1 MPTSLRARWIIPV
14 DAPPLENG
22 VVEIS
27 DGRIVAVH
35 NRDAP
40 RAADLGNVALIP
52 GLVNAHVH
60 LEFSDLA
67 EPVQPA
73 TPFTA
78 WIRALVAHRRAA
90 PPTDGLIRRGLEES
104 TSSGVTTLGEIATSD
119 DALPAFRAAGGHG
132 IVFREIL
139 ALQPHRADEQI
150 AIAQRHLQSVS
161 QGSEAR
167 VIAGISPHA
176 PYSVHPDLYQ
186 RLVALAA
193 THKAPL
199 AIHLAETR
207 AELELLE
214 HGTGDFVA
222 MLQSFGVWSDGLIP
236 RGSRPMDYLRPLA
249 DAPRAL
255 VIHGNYLAEDELD
268 FLARHPQLALVYCP
282 RTHHYFQHP
291 PHPWRRLLERGGA
304 VALGTDGRGSN
315 PDLSLWRE
323 LQFLRRTTPDV
334 PPATLLGLGTLRG
347 ARALGLEKE
356 LGSLTP
362 GKAADL
368 AAIAFPNDSAADPY
382 ACLLQG
388 GTHPVAAWRSGVPV
402 APLAG
407 NSANA

>member
-35 NRDAP
+35 NRHDP
-40 RAADLGNVALIP
+40 RATDLGNVALIP
-52 GLVNAHVH
+52 GLVNTHVH

-67 EPVQPA
+67 EPVPPA

-78 WIRALVAHRRAA
+78 WIRALVARRRTA
-90 PPTDGLIRRGLEES
+90 PPADGLIRRGLEES
-104 TSSGVTTLGEIATSD
+104 TRSGVTMLGEIATSD
-119 DALPAFRAAGGHG
+119 ETLPAFCAAGGHG

-139 ALQPHRADEQI
+139 ALQPHRADEQV
-150 AIAQRHLQSVS
+150 AIAERHLQFVS
-161 QGSEAR
+161 RDCETH

-186 RLVALAA
+186 RLVALAT

-222 MLQSFGVWSDGLIP
+222 MLQAFGVWSEGLIP
-236 RGSRPMDYLRPLA
+236 EGSRPIDYLRPLV

-255 VIHGNYLAEDELD
+255 IIHGNYLADDELD
-268 FLARHPQLALVYCP
+268 LIARHPHLALVYCP
-282 RTHHYFQHP
+282 RTHHYFGHP
-291 PHPWRRLLERGGA
+291 PHPWRRLLEAGGT

-323 LQFLRRTTPDV
+323 LQFLRRTFPDV
-334 PPATLLGLGTLRG
+334 PPATILELGTLHG
-347 ARALGLEKE
+347 ARALGLDNEI
-356 LGSLTP
+356 GSLTP
-362 GKAADL
+362 GKAADF
-368 AAIAFPNDSAADPY
+368 AAIALPNESASDPY
-382 ACLLQG
+382 GCLLRDDTQPAATWRAGLRIVPLDEDG
-388 GTHPVAAWRSGVPV
+388 GA
-402 APLAG
+402 
-407 NSANA
+407 